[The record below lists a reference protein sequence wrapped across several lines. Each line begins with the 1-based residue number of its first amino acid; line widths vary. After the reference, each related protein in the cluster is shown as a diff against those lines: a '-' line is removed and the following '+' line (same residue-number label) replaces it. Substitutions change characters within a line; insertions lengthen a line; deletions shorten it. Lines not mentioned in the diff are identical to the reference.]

1 VQFRCAAMVA
11 FEAINFFLA
20 SGGGCPAQ
28 PGKQRLLF
36 IYVVPFATHMKI
48 LKRGLYGGPLF
59 ASKWPGVRTIR
70 NLKEDVEDVL
80 YTTMAVFQHAN
91 RIIEPTV
98 WFCAYLYR
106 HRSAFF

>member
-1 VQFRCAAMVA
+1 
-11 FEAINFFLA
+11 
-20 SGGGCPAQ
+20 
-28 PGKQRLLF
+28 
-36 IYVVPFATHMKI
+36 
-48 LKRGLYGGPLF
+48 
-59 ASKWPGVRTIR
+59 VRTIR
-70 NLKEDVEDVL
+70 NLKEDVEEVL